1 MPVGLKVGNFGLSKG
16 RFTSCQISAQV
27 MFKYI
32 ALVIIGLVIA
42 LFLVYNYFFSVD
54 FPFQDD
60 LVLVNFVNEVT
71 NDVPLTEFFQ
81 NLFRTDNDHKVVI
94 PRLIALINYL
104 LTGHLNFKA
113 FIGLVSINL
122 LYILYFLFLQFRKLR
137 LPLYYFLPVP
147 FLFLQPQHYEVSVWA
162 INGMQHSF
170 LTVFLVTSILLV
182 SKPSKLAYFGAV
194 LCCFLAT
201 FTHGNGI
208 LSFPAMIFYFLCYQN
223 FRKAIGVGVFM
234 LIALGIYLGGYESGQ
249 AAHLP
254 PGVDVVLG
262 NFLGF
267 IGANMM
273 IWSPK
278 LVFSVLWG
286 GVILLFAGFLV
297 FKIALTYGKRAK
309 KLESGINV
317 ELLTLFCFIVI
328 TSLVIAF
335 IRSWMGS
342 TLASRFQLYAALS
355 SCIVYLLLLGYFPLL
370 RKNFVVVVFSLL
382 SVLMWG
388 QSYYEYTGTVANR
401 KTTYLAD
408 IFNWNTNRK
417 LLSVD
422 KTLQQNAAF
431 YLFPAFEKGILEFP
445 PPIVSKRAVDSL
457 LTSGKGKEVSIPLLF
472 EKIPMNNPASEID
485 TLEFLR
491 NDTFASLSAGFN
503 QRFLVLRAHKTQD
516 TYLVEANAK
525 TQSRRL
531 LLTQGE
537 FYKDGFLAYLR
548 TNNFPD
554 DRYDI
559 GVLDISSQDD
569 RHFQLLR
576 NVLVIEDRR
585 LSLDR

>member
-1 MPVGLKVGNFGLSKG
+1 MLKH
-16 RFTSCQISAQV
+16 
-27 MFKYI
+27 I
-32 ALVIIGLVIA
+32 ALVIIGLVVA
-42 LFLVYNYFFSVD
+42 LFLLYNYFFSVD

-71 NDVPLTEFFQ
+71 NDVTVVEFFQ

-104 LTGHLNFKA
+104 LTGHLNFKT

-122 LYILYFLFLQFRKLR
+122 LFILYFLFLQFRKLG

-147 FLFLQPQHYEVSVWA
+147 FLFLQPQYYEVSLWA

-170 LTVFLVTSILLV
+170 LTVFLVTAILLV
-182 SKPSKLAYFGAV
+182 SRPSKLAYFGAI

-208 LSFPAMIFYFLCYQN
+208 LSFPALIFYFLCYQN
-223 FRKAIGVGVFM
+223 FRKAIGMGVFM

-254 PGVDVVLG
+254 PGIDVVLG

-267 IGANMM
+267 IGANML

-286 GVILLFAGFLV
+286 GLILLFAGFLV
-297 FKIALTYGKRAK
+297 YKIALTYIGGARKADSR
-309 KLESGINV
+309 INV

-355 SCIVYLLLLGYFPLL
+355 SCILYLLLLGYFPRL
-370 RKNFVVVVFSLL
+370 RKNYVVLVFGML
-382 SVLMWG
+382 SVLTWG
-388 QSYYEYTGTVANR
+388 QSYYEYTGTVSRR

-408 IFNWNTNRK
+408 IYNWDTNRK

-422 KTLQQNAAF
+422 KSLQQNAAF
-431 YLFPAFEKGILEFP
+431 YLNPAFQKGILDFP
-445 PPIVSKRAVDSL
+445 PPIVSKLAVDSL
-457 LTSGKGKEVSIPLLF
+457 LASGRGKEVSIPIFF
-472 EKIPMNNPASEID
+472 EKIPMNIPAIEID

-491 NDTFASLSAGFN
+491 NDTFAHVSNGFS
-503 QRFLVLRAHKTQD
+503 QQFLVLRGQKSRESF
-516 TYLVEANAK
+516 LVEANAK
-525 TQSRRL
+525 TQSRRV

-537 FYKDGFLAYLR
+537 FYKDGFLAYVR
-548 TNNFPD
+548 KNNFPD
-554 DRYDI
+554 DRYEM
-559 GVLDISSQDD
+559 GLLDVSSQGDG
-569 RHFQLLR
+569 HFQRLS
-576 NVLVIEDRR
+576 NVLVIQDRK
-585 LSLDR
+585 LSVDQ